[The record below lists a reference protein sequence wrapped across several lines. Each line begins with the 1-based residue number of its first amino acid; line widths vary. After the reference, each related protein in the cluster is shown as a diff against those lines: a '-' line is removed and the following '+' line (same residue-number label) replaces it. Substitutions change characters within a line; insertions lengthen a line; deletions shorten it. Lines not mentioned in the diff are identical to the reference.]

1 MKHNKYTEEQKQFL
15 FDYVPNHHYSEII
28 EEFNKRFP
36 ETLFTV
42 NRCKTFISNN
52 GLNTGFNGRFEKGR
66 QSPTKGRKWNEYM
79 SESSQINSRKT
90 CFKKGNVPKNHKPVG
105 TVQIRNN
112 KREGEAPVLY
122 IKVEEPNRWRLYNR
136 YIWEQAHGTIPK
148 GYVICFRDGNTL
160 NCKLDNLRCVPR
172 SSARI
177 LARMSDTKGEARDV
191 AISIGELQTAIRNKS
206 EAKHGKSN
214 PV

>member
-42 NRCKTFISNN
+42 NRCKTFIANN
-52 GLNTGFNGRFEKGR
+52 GLNTGFNGRYEKGHV
-66 QSPTKGRKWNEYM
+66 SHTKGKSWDEFM
-79 SESSQINSRKT
+79 SPEAQKNSRKT
-90 CFKKGNVPKNHKPVG
+90 CFKKGNVPKNHKPIG
-105 TVQIRNN
+105 TVQTRKCRGNGSVDY
-112 KREGEAPVLY
+112 KF
-122 IKVEEPNRWRLYNR
+122 IKIAEPNKWSLYNR
-136 YIWEQAHGTIPK
+136 YLWEQAYGPIPK
-148 GYVICFRDGNTL
+148 GYVICYRDGDPMNCTL
-160 NCKLDNLRCVPR
+160 ENLRCVPR
-172 SSARI
+172 STAQI
-177 LARMSDTKGEARDV
+177 LSNYSDTRGAARDV